1 MKGHLIAIIA
11 YLRNLLS
18 KIFKR
23 YNKRLPY
30 IITSA
35 ITGIIVIGAISLFD
49 ELTENLKDK
58 YLVSYDTRISE
69 AVMRYRSPVLTEY
82 FIFITNFGDT
92 WGYVVAF
99 VVCTLLFY
107 WKFKNGKYVS
117 ELALVMILAL
127 SSDFILKKVIN
138 RTRPGIEHLVK
149 VDTASYPSGHAMISM
164 AFYGFLIYLIYN
176 FKISMPLKVFLIAFC
191 AFLILNIGISRIY
204 LGVHF
209 PSDIAGGYIAGFIW
223 VIFCIMVFNL
233 IKIFRKESNI
243 K

>member
-1 MKGHLIAIIA
+1 MRKHLIALIEF
-11 YLRNLLS
+11 L
-18 KIFKR
+18 KIFLAKTF
-23 YNKRLPY
+23 NKNNSKLPY
-30 IITSA
+30 IITA
-35 ITGIIVIGAISLFD
+35 LITGTIVIIGINVFD

-58 YLVSYDTRISE
+58 YLVNYDARISD
-69 AVMRYRSPVLTEY
+69 AVMSYRSPLLTEY

-107 WKFKNGKYVS
+107 WKFKNWKYVS
-117 ELALVMILAL
+117 ELSVVMILAL
-127 SSDFILKKVIN
+127 SSDLILKKIIN
-138 RTRPGIEHLVK
+138 RTRPDIEHLVK

-176 FKISMPLKVFLIAFC
+176 FKISRPLKVFLIAFC
-191 AFLILNIGISRIY
+191 AFLILNIGFSRIY

-209 PSDIAGGYIAGFIW
+209 PSDVAGGWIAGFFW

-233 IKIFRKESNI
+233 IKVFRRDPKT
-243 K
+243 